1 MEQTKTIA
9 PEYHGHPNYLLV
21 FIALVVLFGVSLA
34 FGALPN
40 HTLAITLIFILALAK
55 AYLVAGFFYAPTL
68 RKLGAY
74 RAPWYSYT
82 YGDYL
87 FWISL
92 SRHYDSAAYPRRAL
106 ACKLLHLYRRPHA
119 QVYQTPY
126 LVFWYLWVL
135 S

>member
-55 AYLVAGFFYAPTL
+55 AYLVAGFFMHL
-68 RKLGAY
+68 
-74 RAPWYSYT
+74 
-82 YGDYL
+82 
-87 FWISL
+87 
-92 SRHYDSAAYPRRAL
+92 HYES
-106 ACKLLHLYRRPHA
+106 
-119 QVYQTPY
+119 
-126 LVFWYLWVL
+126 WVL
-135 S
+135 IALPGIAILMAIIFFGLVYPDITIVPLIHAEL